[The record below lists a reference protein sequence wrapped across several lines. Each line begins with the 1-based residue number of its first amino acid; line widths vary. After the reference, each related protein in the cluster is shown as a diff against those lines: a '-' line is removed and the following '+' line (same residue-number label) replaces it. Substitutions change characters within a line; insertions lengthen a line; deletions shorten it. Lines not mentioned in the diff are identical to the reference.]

1 MVNHQ
6 KKEKNMNKQYGITL
20 IKNIDKYCSKKGITR
35 KDFAREINIQPNT
48 MGNWKTNNSMPPVET
63 LIKIASIIGCSI
75 ESLIGAE
82 PLKLSKDFAALKD
95 YLYTLKLEL
104 TEHNFESVWGFENKQ
119 KDINFF
125 EDNTFINYL
134 QNNNFILKAERALDC
149 GEKDLFKLILMNYMY
164 HSYLTGK
171 ELI

>member
-1 MVNHQ
+1 
-6 KKEKNMNKQYGITL
+6 MNKQYGITL

-48 MGNWKTNNSMPPVET
+48 MGNWKTNNSIPPVET

-82 PLKLSKDFAALKD
+82 PLKLSKDFASLKD
-95 YLYTLKLEL
+95 YLCTLKSEL
-104 TEHNFESVWGFENKQ
+104 TEHNFESVWGFEGTE
-119 KDINFF
+119 KDIDFF

-134 QNNNFILKAERALDC
+134 QDNDFIFKAARALDC
-149 GEKDLFKLILMNYMY
+149 GENDLFKLILMNYMY
-164 HSYLTGK
+164 HAYLIGK
-171 ELI
+171 ESI

>member
-6 KKEKNMNKQYGITL
+6 KMERNMNKQYGINL

-35 KDFAREINIQPNT
+35 NDFAKQLNLNYGTVATWKCKNIL
-48 MGNWKTNNSMPPVET
+48 PPVET

-82 PLKLSKDFAALKD
+82 PLKLSKDFASLKD
-95 YLYTLKLEL
+95 YLCTLKSEL
-104 TEHNFESVWGFENKQ
+104 TEHNFESVWGFEGTE
-119 KDINFF
+119 KDIDFF

-134 QNNNFILKAERALDC
+134 QDNDFIFKAARALDC
-149 GEKDLFKLILMNYMY
+149 GENDLFKLILMNYMY
-164 HSYLTGK
+164 HAYLTGK
-171 ELI
+171 ESI